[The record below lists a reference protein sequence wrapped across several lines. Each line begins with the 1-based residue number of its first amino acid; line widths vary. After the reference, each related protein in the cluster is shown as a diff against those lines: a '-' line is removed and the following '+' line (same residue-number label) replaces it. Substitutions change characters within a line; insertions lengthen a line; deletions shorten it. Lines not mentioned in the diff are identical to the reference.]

1 MTLGKKLSCYRKLAG
16 MTQQQ
21 LGAHLNLSAQAIS
34 KWEKDLAEPDLSTLR
49 ALAGLYK
56 VTVDELLDPNGGFP
70 TEVEEEPA
78 EQEQAEAVPATATAQ
93 TVDVKP
99 AAAAAQT
106 VGFCKR
112 CGVVVNEESVGCTK
126 PIVLCKKC
134 AKAYADEQT
143 AIARKKKAEAEA
155 AKKHRLAELA
165 RRRKVLRR
173 KRLISLVVAAVVAA
187 VFLVIDIAIM
197 IAGFHPM
204 QLLIAVVGTYM
215 VFSFAYCLF
224 YKGIVRFVTVDMG
237 VTVFQLMQWITFL
250 GQDSVLV
257 RILLLLLLSGIVI
270 PGILL
275 TAAVGIATMLI
286 GAVAGMV
293 CAPFVFPFQLR
304 KVNKAI
310 SDGADPSGI

>member
-49 ALAGLYK
+49 ALAELYK

-93 TVDVKP
+93 TV
-99 AAAAAQT
+99 
-106 VGFCKR
+106 GFCKR

-134 AKAYADEQT
+134 AKAYADEQA

-155 AKKHRLAELA
+155 AKKRRLAELA

>member
-21 LGAHLNLSAQAIS
+21 LGTHLNLSAQAIS

-49 ALAGLYK
+49 ALAELYK

-78 EQEQAEAVPATATAQ
+78 EQEQTEAE
-93 TVDVKP
+93 P
-99 AAAAAQT
+99 AATTAQT

-187 VFLVIDIAIM
+187 IFLVIDIAIM